1 MKSFAKVLL
10 FFAGLAISISGAC
23 AVIYKFFKKHCKIQI
38 EFNPSEENSRECEC
52 DEEHCEICNPVEEAC
67 EENSDTDDI
76 EFTLSEE
83 DK

>member
-1 MKSFAKVLL
+1 MKSFAKLLL

-52 DEEHCEICNPVEEAC
+52 EEDHCEICNPADEAC
-67 EENSDTDDI
+67 EVADTDEI
-76 EFTLSEE
+76 EFTLSEV

>member
-52 DEEHCEICNPVEEAC
+52 DEELCEICNPVDEAC
-67 EENSDTDDI
+67 EAADADEI
-76 EFTLSEE
+76 EFTLSEL